1 LDSCSLRTELMRIA
15 IIGAG
20 IGGLTAALALR
31 QFGFEPQVFEQA
43 PALLD
48 VGAAILIWP
57 NAMRVLHQLGLA
69 DAVRQHG
76 GIMEQARWLNYD
88 GRLLNNFRFP
98 KTDLPPMAL
107 HRAELQHVLLNALSE
122 NSIHLDHVFESYEQR
137 DGEIVARF
145 AGGRSFECDTL
156 IGADGLHSR
165 ARAQLL
171 NDGPPAEHAYV
182 AWRGVVDSVPRSITP
197 GIAYEIYGSGQR
209 FGIGTLG
216 SNKIGWWASI
226 NKDLRDPNESKTGNE
241 HDGHELYRDEL
252 LRSFAGWW
260 APVPELIRAT
270 PVSALIRNVTCDRPP
285 VRKWGEGP
293 MILLGDAI
301 HPITPNLGQGGCLA
315 IEDAAILARCLDKY
329 GTANKPE
336 GANSVPDAL
345 RKFESMRFA
354 RTATI
359 RRYSRIY
366 GVVGQWENSLAVVLR
381 RLALSSVPA
390 KLTKRVLRSLFDYD
404 AYAVSI

>member
-1 LDSCSLRTELMRIA
+1 MRIA

-48 VGAAILIWP
+48 VGAAILMWP

-88 GRLLNNFRFP
+88 GRPLNNFRFP
-98 KTDLPPMAL
+98 KTDLPPIAL

-122 NSIHLDHVFESYEQR
+122 DSIHLDHVFESYEQR
-137 DGEIVARF
+137 AGEIVARF
-145 AGGRSFECDTL
+145 AGDRSFECEAL

-165 ARAQLL
+165 VRAQLL
-171 NDGPPAEHAYV
+171 NDGPPIEHNYV
-182 AWRGVVDSVPRSITP
+182 AWRGVVDSPAPSITP
-197 GIAYEIYGSGQR
+197 GVAYEIYGRGQR

-216 SNKIGWWASI
+216 SGKIGWWASI
-226 NKDLRDPNESKTGNE
+226 NKDLSASKKAIDQES
-241 HDGHELYRDEL
+241 HELNRDEL
-252 LRSFAGWW
+252 LRSFDGWW
-260 APVPELIRAT
+260 EPIPELICAT
-270 PVSALIRNVTCDRPP
+270 PAIALIRNVTCDR
-285 VRKWGEGP
+285 RLSKKWGEGP
-293 MILLGDAI
+293 MTLLGDAI

-315 IEDAAILARCLDKY
+315 IEDAAILARCLNKYASADKQ
-329 GTANKPE
+329 GGVT
-336 GANSVPDAL
+336 SAL
-345 RKFESMRFA
+345 RKFEALRFA
-354 RTATI
+354 RAAAV

-366 GVVGQWENSLAVVLR
+366 GVVGQWENSLAVAVR

-390 KLTKRVLRSLFDYD
+390 KLTERVLRTLFDYD
-404 AYAVSI
+404 AYSAGI

>member
-1 LDSCSLRTELMRIA
+1 MRIA

-48 VGAAILIWP
+48 VGAAILMWP

-122 NSIHLDHVFESYEQR
+122 NSIHLDHVFESYEQL

-145 AGGRSFECDTL
+145 ADGRSFECEAL

-165 ARAQLL
+165 VRAQLL
-171 NDGPPAEHAYV
+171 NDGPPIEHNYV
-182 AWRGVVDSVPRSITP
+182 AWRGVVDSPAPSITP
-197 GIAYEIYGSGQR
+197 GVAYEIYGRGQR

-216 SNKIGWWASI
+216 SGRIGWWASI
-226 NKDLRDPNESKTGNE
+226 NKTLSELSTSKKANE
-241 HDGHELYRDEL
+241 HEGHELDRDEL
-252 LRSFAGWW
+252 LRCFDGWW
-260 APVPELIRAT
+260 APVTELIRAT
-270 PVSALIRNVTCDRPP
+270 PVNALIRNVTCDRRP
-285 VRKWGEGP
+285 VRKWGEGS
-293 MILLGDAI
+293 MTLLGDAI

-315 IEDAAILARCLDKY
+315 IEDAAVLARCVEKY
-329 GTANKPE
+329 ASNGSATETSAAAPL
-336 GANSVPDAL
+336 AL
-345 RKFESMRFA
+345 RRFEA
-354 RTATI
+354 L
-359 RRYSRIY
+359 RYSRTAWVARCSRAY
-366 GVVGQWENSLAVVLR
+366 GIVGQWENGGASLRDLF
-381 RLALSSVPA
+381 LPMVPGRIA
-390 KLTKRVLRSLFDYD
+390 ARSLRSIFNYD
-404 AYAVSI
+404 AYAIRI

>member
-1 LDSCSLRTELMRIA
+1 MRVA

-48 VGAAILIWP
+48 VGAAILMWP

-98 KTDLPPMAL
+98 KTDIPPVAL

-122 NSIHLDHVFESYEQR
+122 NSIHLDHVFQSYEQR
-137 DGEIVARF
+137 AGEIVARF
-145 AGGRSFECDTL
+145 AEGRSFECEAL

-165 ARAQLL
+165 VRTQLL
-171 NDGPPAEHAYV
+171 NDGPPTEHDYV
-182 AWRGVVDSVPRSITP
+182 AWRGVVNSPAPSITP
-197 GIAYEIYGSGQR
+197 GIAYEIYGRGQR

-216 SNKIGWWASI
+216 SGKIGWWASI
-226 NKDLRDPNESKTGNE
+226 NKTLNESSGSKKANE
-241 HDGHELYRDEL
+241 HEGHELYRDEL
-252 LRSFAGWW
+252 LRCFDGWW

-270 PVSALIRNVTCDRPP
+270 PASALIRNVTCDRRPS
-285 VRKWGEGP
+285 RKWGAGP
-293 MILLGDAI
+293 MTLLGDAG
-301 HPITPNLGQGGCLA
+301 HPLTPNLGQGGCLA
-315 IEDAAILARCLDKY
+315 IEDAAILARCLNKY
-329 GTANKPE
+329 GSADKQGGVT
-336 GANSVPDAL
+336 SAL
-345 RKFESMRFA
+345 RKFEALRFA

-359 RRYSRIY
+359 ARYSRMY
-366 GVVGQWENSLAVVLR
+366 GVVGQWETSWAVRLR
-381 RLALSSVPA
+381 RVALSLVPA
-390 KLTKRVLRSLFDYD
+390 ALTRRLLSWLFVYD
-404 AYAVSI
+404 AYGVSI